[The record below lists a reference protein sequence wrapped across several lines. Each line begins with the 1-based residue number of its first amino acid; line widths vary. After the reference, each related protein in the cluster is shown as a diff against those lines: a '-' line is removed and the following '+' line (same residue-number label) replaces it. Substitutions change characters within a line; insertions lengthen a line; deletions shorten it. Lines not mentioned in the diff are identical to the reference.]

1 MAIANLLGSNLFD
14 IVILSVD
21 DFFTPM
27 ALCLRTLMPA
37 TLLTAFTAVM
47 MSALVIAGFIF
58 RPQGRF
64 VLGLTWVSPGLSML
78 YVLNTWIIF
87 GHAQ

>member
-1 MAIANLLGSNLFD
+1 MANRLCSNLFD

-21 DFFTPM
+21 DLFYSNGPLL
-27 ALCLRTLMPA
+27 AHVDA
-37 TLLTAFTAVM
+37 SHALTAFTAIM
-47 MSALVIAGFIF
+47 MSALVTADFIF

-64 VLGLTWVSPGLSML
+64 VLGLTWVSLGLSML